1 MSFIDQTSFIA
12 LFERDGIRRVL
23 MSDHFQINAQNR
35 EMDDVKK
42 VNRKKGRKEG
52 RQVGL
57 ARAPAAEHIDGS
69 LSRQCVSQFEYFSHS
84 PTTTNA
90 CMPKEGKRGEKNEVR
105 RGAKIIVSRLCPPER
120 LRDDDFSKFFITSQ
134 FPTAA
139 RYNMQR
145 FSGTIILAN
154 KSSTSL
160 SCTLRRRMPMVGKP
174 REICS
179 IACEERE
186 TPASMLWKQRA
197 VFRAISSF
205 RVFRFPSSYP
215 ALHMC

>member
-1 MSFIDQTSFIA
+1 MAWHAPPPNI
-12 LFERDGIRRVL
+12 L
-23 MSDHFQINAQNR
+23 MAPSHGNVCPNLNISHTHQPRQMHACRKR
-35 EMDDVKK
+35 E
-42 VNRKKGRKEG
+42 
-52 RQVGL
+52 
-57 ARAPAAEHIDGS
+57 
-69 LSRQCVSQFEYFSHS
+69 
-84 PTTTNA
+84 
-90 CMPKEGKRGEKNEVR
+90 RGERKMKAGAVPKSSYRAYVR
-105 RGAKIIVSRLCPPER
+105 QKGCEMTIFLKFSSLPTSCKI
-120 LRDDDFSKFFITSQ
+120 Q
-134 FPTAA
+134 
-139 RYNMQR
+139 QR
-145 FSGTIILAN
+145 FSGTPILAN

-160 SCTLRRRMPMVGKP
+160 SCTLRRMPMVGKP

>member
-1 MSFIDQTSFIA
+1 MHA
-12 LFERDGIRRVL
+12 ERG
-23 MSDHFQINAQNR
+23 
-35 EMDDVKK
+35 
-42 VNRKKGRKEG
+42 KE
-52 RQVGL
+52 
-57 ARAPAAEHIDGS
+57 
-69 LSRQCVSQFEYFSHS
+69 
-84 PTTTNA
+84 
-90 CMPKEGKRGEKNEVR
+90 RGERKMKSGAVPKSSYLAYVR
-105 RGAKIIVSRLCPPER
+105 QKGCEKTIFLKFSSLPVVMYATSCKI
-120 LRDDDFSKFFITSQ
+120 Q
-134 FPTAA
+134 
-139 RYNMQR
+139 QR
-145 FSGTIILAN
+145 FSGTPILAN